1 MQVSAF
7 ESSIRRGDMVQVIA
21 GREKGKTGKILRVLR
36 GSGRVVVEK
45 INLVKR
51 HAKPTQK
58 SPQGGIVEKEA
69 SMHGSNVLL
78 LCPKCNRG
86 VRIARKVSG
95 DKKQRLCKKCG
106 EEL

>member
-1 MQVSAF
+1 MQVSEF
-7 ESSIRRGDMVQVIA
+7 DSSIRRGDMVQVIA
-21 GREKGKTGKILRVLR
+21 GREKGKTGKILRFVR

-51 HAKPTQK
+51 HTKPTQK

-69 SMHGSNVLL
+69 SLHISNILL

-86 VRIARKVSG
+86 VRIGRKISG
-95 DKKQRLCKKCG
+95 EKKLRLCKKCG